1 MSLQKKKRKRKK
13 NQKRK
18 QKVQSVQASVV
29 QPVQA
34 SKAQPAQKRSEGAVQ
49 AVKRKSA
56 AANAKDFLPCG
67 SILLA
72 AFLSLSC
79 FYMEIVFKLSV
90 ETLHTGSSF
99 VFLALFSLC
108 VGLIVSGII
117 SLLPKRAAQVLVPV
131 YLGLLSLIFIVEFL
145 VYRQFKVAYD
155 INTILNAA
163 TDALGGF
170 GADIRR
176 LIFCFDGI
184 SHIALLLL
192 PLVLWFVL
200 GKKITGRLPQK
211 GIWRGCTGR
220 NVYLLS
226 AHLAGGAVCY
236 GAALFL
242 ILCCGLHKDIYT
254 NQYNFESAVMQ
265 FGLGEGLYLDIR
277 NLVSSKTSAHAFES
291 TGTEL
296 AQGAVNTSSEDIRVS
311 GREEIISGGK
321 IVVQAKEAASAQK
334 VATLQEETSAQS
346 KKTAQE
352 DKEAAPAVYGQS
364 VSSVDF
370 AALAAANGNC
380 ADIDAYVSSLTP
392 SSQNAYTGAFEGKNL
407 ILICAEAFSGF
418 LIDPELTPT
427 LYRLS
432 TKGINFNDYYQQSIA
447 GTTGGEYQL
456 LFGLIPTSG
465 GSSIKEI
472 TQNGTHTNIGA
483 LLNEK
488 GYFGMAFHNST
499 YTYYDRHET
508 HTKLGYSGGYMGVGN
523 GLEELISPK
532 WPASDLELMQETL
545 PMYIDRQPFNAYYM
559 TVSGHSVYDFGNNAM
574 SRENKDTVDAWCEE
588 RNLSYTEPVRAYIA
602 ANLELEKA
610 VAYLVETLEEKG
622 IADDTVICIAPDH
635 FPYGLDSDASLGNM
649 PYLSELYGYSVDTY
663 EERDRSRA
671 IIWCGTLEDSEPTI
685 VDAPASSV
693 DILPTLCNLFGV
705 EWDSRLYVG
714 RDVLSD
720 ALPLVF
726 FGNYDWKTDL
736 GHYSATKNTFTP
748 TDENTVIPEDY
759 VNQISSMVRNRMT
772 FSKSVLSHDYYTHVF
787 DAVSVS
793 ECFAKE

>member
-1 MSLQKKKRKRKK
+1 MSSQKKKRKRKK

-18 QKVQSVQASVV
+18 QKVQSVQVSVV

-34 SKAQPAQKRSEGAVQ
+34 SKAQPVQKRSEGAAQ
-49 AVKRKSA
+49 TVKKKSS
-56 AANAKDFLPCG
+56 AANAKDFLPWG
-67 SILLA
+67 SIRLA
-72 AFLSLSC
+72 VFLSLSC

-117 SLLPKRAAQVLVPV
+117 SLLPKKAVQILVPCC
-131 YLGLLSLIFIVEFL
+131 LGFLSLVFIVEFL

-211 GIWRGCTGR
+211 GIWWGRTGR
-220 NVYLLS
+220 NVYLLP
-226 AHLAGGAVCY
+226 AHLAGGAACY

-265 FGLGEGLYLDIR
+265 FGLGEGLCLDIR
-277 NLVSSKTSAHAFES
+277 NLVSSKTSADAFES

-311 GREEIISGGK
+311 GREEIISSGK
-321 IVVQAKEAASAQK
+321 IVVQAKEATSAQE
-334 VATLQEETSAQS
+334 VVTLQEETSAQS
-346 KKTAQE
+346 AKTAQE
-352 DKEAAPAVYGQS
+352 DKEAEPAVYGQS

-370 AALAAANGNC
+370 AALAAADGNC

-523 GLEELISPK
+523 GLEKLISPK

-574 SRENKDTVDAWCEE
+574 SRENQDAVDAWCEE

-649 PYLSELYGYSVDTY
+649 PYLSELYGYQVDTY

-671 IIWCGTLEDSEPTI
+671 IIWCGTLEDSEPII
-685 VDAPASSV
+685 VDTPASSV

-787 DAVSVS
+787 DAASVS